1 MYKVRDIIK
10 VVVENKGGNVGE
22 VGIVVKTKA
31 NAEDCLVRYK
41 SGLEYY
47 EFQPYVV
54 VRSEMVKDVLGV
66 EQYE

>member
-1 MYKVRDIIK
+1 MYKVGDIVK
-10 VVVENKGGNVGE
+10 VVVENQGGNVGE
-22 VGIVVKTKA
+22 IGIVVKAKV

-54 VRSEMVKDVLGV
+54 VHNEMVKNVLGV
-66 EQYE
+66 E